1 MNISEPFIRRPVATT
16 LLTIGVLL
24 AGVFAFLKLP
34 VAPLPQID
42 FPVILVQA
50 QMAGAS
56 PETMATTVAAPLE
69 RRLGAIADVNEM
81 TSTNALGSTRIVLL
95 FGLNR
100 DIDGAARDVQAAIN
114 AARADLPAS
123 LRQNPTYRKFN
134 PADTPIIILGMTSE
148 TLTRGQVY
156 DSAATVVQQKLSQ
169 LPGVGNV
176 DIGGSSLPAVRVEL
190 DPTAL
195 FNYGIGLEGIRAA
208 LASANANSPKGEID
222 AGDRRYQLYANDQGR
237 KAADYRDIIVAY
249 RNGAA
254 VKLTDVGEVL
264 DGVEDKRNLGIV
276 NGKPGVLLFVYKQP
290 GANVVETINAVKEA
304 LPQITAALPGGIDI
318 KLTGDRSATIRA
330 SLSATE
336 ETLLVAVGL
345 VILVV
350 FAFLRSWRA
359 TLVPAVAVPISI
371 IGTFSAMYLLGY
383 SLNILSLTALII
395 GTGFV
400 VDDAIVVLENVQRH
414 IEEGKPRLQAALIG
428 AREVGFTVISMSL
441 SLIAVFLPILLMGGL
456 VGRIFQEFS
465 VTLSLSILI
474 SLVLSLTTTP
484 MMCAR
489 LLRAEGH
496 GPNGEP
502 PAGRRPNWLIRM
514 LEGGF
519 SRLLG
524 AYERTLAVALAH
536 PRLVL
541 LSLLATVG
549 LNVYLYIIVP
559 KGFFPEQDTGQ
570 MMGGIQADQRISFQS
585 MEKKLK
591 QATAIVGADP
601 AVESVVGFTGGRGTN
616 SANVFVGL
624 KPLNERAPISAVMA
638 RLRPKLA
645 QVAGARLYVFPR
657 QDLQMGGRQSF
668 AQYQYTLQGDT
679 AAELFAA
686 APKLVAALQ
695 KDPTFADV
703 TSDQQ
708 EGGLESRV
716 VIDRATAF
724 RYGITPIKIDN
735 TLYDA
740 FGQRQV
746 STIYNPLNQYH
757 VVMEIAPRYLE
768 TPETLKQIYVSTSGG
783 NAPGSATTNAVAGT
797 VAAGGTVNINTA
809 TGTSSP
815 GSGSSTSAA
824 TGAATGSGAVGGSG
838 SAGAVAAAAAASAT
852 STADTASNA
861 AAIASDSARNASS
874 NAIAASKGGAS
885 SSAPVSAAKETMV
898 PLSAFARIEPGSA
911 PVQVSHQGLFV
922 ATTISFNLAP
932 GKSLSDAT
940 DAIDRAMAS
949 LQLPATIH
957 GEYAGAAKNYV
968 ASASRQP
975 LLILAAI
982 LAVYAVLGI
991 LYESFVHPLTI
1002 LSTLPSAGVG
1012 AVLALLV
1019 TGTDFTII
1027 ALIAVFLLIGIVK
1040 KNAIMMID
1048 VAIDS
1053 ERTRGANPVD
1063 AIREACLLR
1072 FRPIMM
1078 TTLAAML
1085 GAVPLILA
1093 NGEGAELRRPLGIAI
1108 VGGLIVSQILTL
1120 YTTPVVYLTLDRLR
1134 HRVLNRRRRA
1144 GRGGEAALPAG
1155 E

>member
-24 AGVFAFLKLP
+24 AGLFAFLKLP

-50 QMAGAS
+50 QMPGGS

-134 PADTPIIILGMTSE
+134 PADTPIIILGLTSE

-222 AGDRRYQLYANDQGR
+222 AGGRRYQLYANDQGR
-237 KAADYRDIIVAY
+237 KAEDYRDIIVAY

-254 VKLTDVGEVL
+254 VKLTDVGQVL

-276 NGKPGVLLFVYKQP
+276 NGKAGVLLFVYKQP
-290 GANVVETINAVKEA
+290 GANVVETIDAVKAA
-304 LPQITAALPGGIDI
+304 LPQLTAALPGGIDI

-330 SLSATE
+330 SLAATE

-350 FAFLRSWRA
+350 FAFLRSGRA
-359 TLVPAVAVPISI
+359 TLIPAVAVPISI

-414 IEEGKPRLQAALIG
+414 IEDGKPRMEAALIG

-456 VGRIFQEFS
+456 IGRIFQEFS

-489 LLRAEGH
+489 LLRPEGH
-496 GPNGEP
+496 GR
-502 PAGRRPNWLIRM
+502 PAGRRPNILIRG

-519 SRLLG
+519 SWLLD
-524 AYERTLAVALAH
+524 AYARTLEVALAH

-549 LNVYLYIIVP
+549 LNVYLYVIVP

-585 MEKKLK
+585 MEAKLR
-591 QATAIVGADP
+591 QATTIVGADP

-616 SANVFVGL
+616 SANVFIGL
-624 KPLNERAPISAVMA
+624 KPIGERAPISEVMA

-679 AAELFAA
+679 AEELFAA
-686 APKLVAALQ
+686 APKLLAALQ

-708 EGGLESRV
+708 EGGLETRV

-724 RYGITPIKIDN
+724 RYGITPNKIDN

-768 TPETLKQIYVSTSGG
+768 SPETLKQIFVSTSGG

-797 VAAGGTVNINTA
+797 VAAAGGVNTNAA

-815 GSGSSTSAA
+815 GSGAA
-824 TGAATGSGAVGGSG
+824 ASTGATTGTGAVGGASTG
-838 SAGAVAAAAAASAT
+838 VAAAAAAAA
-852 STADTASNA
+852 STADASSNA

-874 NAIAASKGGAS
+874 NAIAASKGSAS
-885 SSAPVSAAKETMV
+885 SSAPVSAAKETMI

-940 DAIDRAMAS
+940 EAIDRAMSS
-949 LQLPATIH
+949 LRLPATIH

-1019 TGTDFTII
+1019 TGTEFTII

-1048 VAIDS
+1048 VALDA

-1063 AIREACLLR
+1063 AIREACLVR

-1093 NGEGAELRRPLGIAI
+1093 TGEGAELRRPLGIAI

-1134 HRVLNRRRRA
+1134 HRVLARRRRGA
-1144 GRGGEAALPAG
+1144 GPGGAAALPAG

>member
-24 AGVFAFLKLP
+24 AGIFAFLKLP
-34 VAPLPQID
+34 VAPLPQVD

-50 QMAGAS
+50 QMPGAS

-81 TSTNALGSTRIVLL
+81 TSTSSTGTVRIVLL

-114 AARADLPAS
+114 AARADLPSA
-123 LRQNPTYRKFN
+123 LRTNPTYRKFN
-134 PADTPIIILGMTSE
+134 PAESPIIILGMTSD
-148 TLTRGQVY
+148 TLTPGQLY

-208 LASANANSPKGEID
+208 LASANANSPKGDIAVGE
-222 AGDRRYQLYANDQGR
+222 RRYQLYANDQGR
-237 KAADYRDIIVAY
+237 KAADYRDIVVAY
-249 RNGAA
+249 RNGAG
-254 VKLTDVGEVL
+254 VRLTDVGKVV
-264 DGVEDKRNLGIV
+264 DGVEDRRNLGLV
-276 NGKPGVLLFVYKQP
+276 NGKQGVILFVYKQP
-290 GANVVETINAVKEA
+290 GSNVVETIKGVKAA
-304 LPQITAALPGGIDI
+304 LPQIAAALPGGIEI

-330 SLSATE
+330 TLAATE
-336 ETLLVAVGL
+336 ETLLVAVAL

-350 FAFLRSWRA
+350 YAFLRSARA
-359 TLVPAVAVPISI
+359 TLIPAVAVPISI
-371 IGTFSAMYLLGY
+371 VGTFSAMYLLGF
-383 SLNILSLTALII
+383 SLNILSLMALII

-400 VDDAIVVLENVQRH
+400 VDDAIVVLENIQRH
-414 IEEGKPRLQAALIG
+414 IEMGKPRTEAALAG

-441 SLIAVFLPILLMGGL
+441 SLVAVFLPILLMGGL
-456 VGRIFQEFS
+456 VGRIFLEFS
-465 VTLSLSILI
+465 LTLSLAILI

-489 LLRAEGH
+489 LLRPEGH
-496 GPNGEP
+496 GG
-502 PAGRRPNWLIRM
+502 AGRRNVVLRG
-514 LEGGF
+514 LERGF
-519 SRLLG
+519 EATLA
-524 AYERTLAVALAH
+524 AYARTLTIALRH

-549 LNVYLYIIVP
+549 LNVYLYVIVP

-570 MMGGIQADQRISFQS
+570 MMGGIQADQRISFQA
-585 MEKKLK
+585 MEKKLRE
-591 QATAIVGADP
+591 AAAIVGADP
-601 AVESVVGFTGGRGTN
+601 AVDSVVAFTGGRGTN
-616 SANVFVGL
+616 AANAFIGL
-624 KPLNERAPISAVMA
+624 KPRGERDAIGVVMN

-668 AQYQYTLQGDT
+668 AQYQYSLQGDT
-679 AAELFAA
+679 AEELYAA
-686 APKLVAALQ
+686 APKLLAALQ
-695 KDPTFADV
+695 KDPTFSDV

-708 EGGLESRV
+708 EGGLESRI

-724 RYGITPIKIDN
+724 RYGITPDKIDN

-757 VVMEIAPRYLE
+757 VVMEIDPRYLE
-768 TPETLKQIYVSTSGG
+768 SPETLKRIFVSTSGG
-783 NAPGSATTNAVAGT
+783 KARGSATTNAVAGT
-797 VAAGGTVNINTA
+797 V
-809 TGTSSP
+809 S
-815 GSGSSTSAA
+815 
-824 TGAATGSGAVGGSG
+824 
-838 SAGAVAAAAAASAT
+838 AAASTDAGIAGAAGT
-852 STADTASNA
+852 TGTTDTA
-861 AAIASDSARNASS
+861 AAIAADSARNAAA

-885 SSAPVSAAKETMV
+885 SSAPVSSAKETMI
-898 PLSAFARIEPGSA
+898 PLSAFARFETGSA

-922 ATTISFNLAP
+922 STTISFNLAP

-940 DAIDRAMAS
+940 EAIDRAMAD
-949 LQLPATIH
+949 LRLPATIH
-957 GEYAGAAKNYV
+957 GAYAGAAKNYQS
-968 ASASRQP
+968 SASRQP

-1002 LSTLPSAGVG
+1002 LSTLPSAGIG

-1019 TGTDFTII
+1019 TGTEFSIV

-1040 KNAIMMID
+1040 KNAIMMVD
-1048 VAIDS
+1048 FALDA
-1053 ERTRGANPVD
+1053 ERTRGLSPSES
-1063 AIREACLLR
+1063 ITEACLLR

-1078 TTLAAML
+1078 TTLAALL
-1085 GAVPLILA
+1085 GAAPLIVGG
-1093 NGEGAELRRPLGIAI
+1093 GEGAELRQPLGIAI

-1120 YTTPVVYLTLDRLR
+1120 YTTPVVYLALDRLR
-1134 HRVLNRRRRA
+1134 HRWNARRR
-1144 GRGGEAALPAG
+1144 GGAAALQPG

>member
-24 AGVFAFLKLP
+24 AGLFAFLKLP

-56 PETMATTVAAPLE
+56 PDTMATTVAAPLE

-81 TSTNALGSTRIVLL
+81 TSTNSLGSTRIVLL

-222 AGDRRYQLYANDQGR
+222 AGERRYQLYANDQGR

-254 VKLTDVGEVL
+254 VKLTDVGQVL

-304 LPQITAALPGGIDI
+304 LPQITASLPGGIDI

-350 FAFLRSWRA
+350 FGFLRSWRA
-359 TLVPAVAVPISI
+359 TLIPAVAVPISI

-414 IEEGKPRLQAALIG
+414 IEAGKPRLQAALIG

-496 GPNGEP
+496 GPGGEP
-502 PAGRRPNWLIRM
+502 ASGRRPNLLIRM

-519 SRLLG
+519 SGLLN
-524 AYERTLAVALAH
+524 AYARTLEVALAH
-536 PRLVL
+536 PRLIL

-570 MMGGIQADQRISFQS
+570 MMGGVQADQRISFQS
-585 MEKKLK
+585 MEQKLK
-591 QATAIVGADP
+591 QAAAIVGADP

-616 SANVFVGL
+616 SANVFIGL
-624 KPLNERAPISAVMA
+624 KPLNQRAPISAVMT

-679 AAELFAA
+679 AEELFAA

-724 RYGITPIKIDN
+724 RYGITPNKIDN

-783 NAPGSATTNAVAGT
+783 NAAGSATTNAVAGT
-797 VAAGGTVNINTA
+797 VAAGGTVNTNAA

-815 GSGSSTSAA
+815 GSGASASGVSTN
-824 TGAATGSGAVGGSG
+824 SGAVGGTG
-838 SAGAVAAAAAASAT
+838 AAAAAS
-852 STADTASNA
+852 TADTVSNA

-949 LQLPATIH
+949 LHLPATIH

-1144 GRGGEAALPAG
+1144 GRGGPAAVPAG

>member
-1 MNISEPFIRRPVATT
+1 VNISEPFIRRPVATT

-24 AGVFAFLKLP
+24 AGLFAFLKLP

-50 QMAGAS
+50 QMPGGS

-134 PADTPIIILGMTSE
+134 PADTPIIILGLTSE

-222 AGDRRYQLYANDQGR
+222 AGGRRYQLYANDQGR

-254 VKLTDVGEVL
+254 VKLTDVGQVL

-276 NGKPGVLLFVYKQP
+276 NGKDGVLLFVYKQP
-290 GANVVETINAVKEA
+290 GANVVETIDAVKKA
-304 LPQITAALPGGIDI
+304 LPQLTAALPGGIDI

-330 SLSATE
+330 SLAATE

-350 FAFLRSWRA
+350 FAFLRSGRA
-359 TLVPAVAVPISI
+359 TLIPAVAVPISI

-414 IEEGKPRLQAALIG
+414 IEEGKPRLEAALIG

-456 VGRIFQEFS
+456 IGRIFQEFS

-496 GPNGEP
+496 GRPG
-502 PAGRRPNWLIRM
+502 GRRPNILIRT

-519 SRLLG
+519 SWLLD
-524 AYERTLAVALAH
+524 AYARTLAVALAH

-549 LNVYLYIIVP
+549 LNVYLYVIVP

-570 MMGGIQADQRISFQS
+570 MMGGVQADQRISFQS
-585 MEKKLK
+585 METKLR
-591 QATAIVGADP
+591 QATTIVGADP

-616 SANVFVGL
+616 SANVFIGL
-624 KPLNERAPISAVMA
+624 KPIGERAPISAVMA

-679 AAELFAA
+679 AEELFAA
-686 APKLVAALQ
+686 APKLLAALQ

-708 EGGLESRV
+708 EGGLETRV

-724 RYGITPIKIDN
+724 RYGITPNKIDN

-768 TPETLKQIYVSTSGG
+768 SPETLKQIFVSTSGG

-797 VAAGGTVNINTA
+797 VAAAGGVNTNAA

-815 GSGSSTSAA
+815 GSGAA
-824 TGAATGSGAVGGSG
+824 ASTGATTGSGAVGGASPG
-838 SAGAVAAAAAASAT
+838 VAAAATAAA
-852 STADTASNA
+852 STADASSNA

-940 DAIDRAMAS
+940 AAIDRAMSS
-949 LQLPATIH
+949 LRLPATIH

-1019 TGTDFTII
+1019 TGTEFTII

-1048 VAIDS
+1048 VALDA

-1063 AIREACLLR
+1063 AIREACLIR

-1093 NGEGAELRRPLGIAI
+1093 TGEGAELRRPLGIAI

-1134 HRVLNRRRRA
+1134 HRVLARRRRA
-1144 GRGGEAALPAG
+1144 GRGGAAALPAG

>member
-1 MNISEPFIRRPVATT
+1 MNISAPFIRRPIATT

-24 AGVFAFLKLP
+24 AGIFAFLRLP
-34 VAPLPQID
+34 VAPLPQVD

-50 QMAGAS
+50 QMPGAS
-56 PETMATTVAAPLE
+56 PETMAQTVAAPLE
-69 RRLGAIADVNEM
+69 RRLGIIADVNEM
-81 TSTNALGSTRIVLL
+81 TSTSSLGTVRIVLL

-114 AARADLPAS
+114 AARADLPTA

-134 PADTPIIILGMTSE
+134 PAETPIIILGMTSD

-176 DIGGSSLPAVRVEL
+176 DVGGSSLPAVRVEL

-222 AGDRRYQLYANDQGR
+222 VGPRRYQLYANDQGR
-237 KAADYRDIIVAY
+237 KAEDYRDIVVAY

-254 VKLTDVGEVL
+254 VKLTDVGQVV

-290 GANVVETINAVKEA
+290 GANVIDAINGVKAA

-330 SLSATE
+330 SLHATE
-336 ETLLVAVGL
+336 ETLVVAVGL

-350 FAFLRSWRA
+350 YAFLRSGRA
-359 TLVPAVAVPISI
+359 TLIPAVAVPISI
-371 IGTFSAMYLLGY
+371 IGTFSAMYLLNY

-400 VDDAIVVLENVQRH
+400 VDDAIVVLENIQRH
-414 IEEGKPRLQAALIG
+414 IEEGKPRFQAALIG
-428 AREVGFTVISMSL
+428 AQEVGFTVISMSL
-441 SLIAVFLPILLMGGL
+441 SLVAVFLPILLMGGL
-456 VGRIFQEFS
+456 VGRIFQEFA
-465 VTLSLSILI
+465 VTLSLAILI

-484 MMCAR
+484 MMCSR
-489 LLRAEGH
+489 LLRREGH
-496 GPNGEP
+496 GVGPKPNVV
-502 PAGRRPNWLIRM
+502 ARM
-514 LEGGF
+514 LESGF
-519 SRLLG
+519 DAMQAG
-524 AYERTLAVALAH
+524 YARTLAVALRF

-541 LSLLATVG
+541 LTLLATVG
-549 LNVYLYIIVP
+549 LNVYLYVIVP

-585 MEKKLK
+585 MERKLTE
-591 QATAIVGADP
+591 ATRIVGADP

-624 KPLNERAPISAVMA
+624 KPLSERAPMSTVTA

-679 AAELFAA
+679 PEELYSA
-686 APKLVAALQ
+686 APKLLAALQ
-695 KDPTFADV
+695 KDPTFSDV

-724 RYGITPIKIDN
+724 RYGITPDKIDQ

-746 STIYNPLNQYH
+746 STIYNALNQYH

-768 TPETLKQIYVSTSGG
+768 TPETIKRIFVSTSGG
-783 NAPGSATTNAVAGT
+783 KARGSATTNAVAGT
-797 VAAGGTVNINTA
+797 VAAGGAVNTNAA
-809 TGTSSP
+809 TGTSTP
-815 GSGSSTSAA
+815 GA
-824 TGAATGSGAVGGSG
+824 GAASGTGAVGGG
-838 SAGAVAAAAAASAT
+838 TAGAIAAATAASSGT
-852 STADTASNA
+852 SADAGSNA
-861 AAIASDSARNASS
+861 AAIASDSARNASA
-874 NAIAASKGGAS
+874 NALAASKGGAS
-885 SSAPVSAAKETMV
+885 SSAPVSASKETMV
-898 PLSAFARIEPGSA
+898 PLSAFAKFETGSA
-911 PVQVSHQGLFV
+911 PVQISHQGLFV

-940 DAIDRAMAS
+940 AAIDRAMAD
-949 LQLPATIH
+949 LRLPASIH

-968 ASASRQP
+968 ANASRQP

-1019 TGTDFTII
+1019 TGTEFTII

-1040 KNAIMMID
+1040 KNAIMMVD
-1048 VAIDS
+1048 VALDS
-1053 ERTRGANPVD
+1053 QRTRGANPVD

-1085 GAVPLILA
+1085 GAVPLIIST
-1093 NGEGAELRRPLGIAI
+1093 GEGAELRQPLGIAI

-1120 YTTPVVYLTLDRLR
+1120 YTTPVVFLSLDRLR
-1134 HRVLNRRRRA
+1134 QRWQDRRRRS
-1144 GRGGEAALPAG
+1144 GGAAALSAG

>member
-24 AGVFAFLKLP
+24 AGLFAFLKLP

-56 PETMATTVAAPLE
+56 PDTMATTVAAPLE

-81 TSTNALGSTRIVLL
+81 TSTNTLGSTRIVLL

-114 AARADLPAS
+114 AARADLPTA

-254 VKLTDVGEVL
+254 VKLTDVGQVL

-290 GANVVETINAVKEA
+290 GANVVETIKAVKEA

-496 GPNGEP
+496 GTNGAP
-502 PAGRRPNWLIRM
+502 PSGRRPNWLIRM

-519 SRLLG
+519 TRLLG
-524 AYERTLAVALAH
+524 AYARTLEVALAH

-541 LSLLATVG
+541 LTLLATVG

-585 MEKKLK
+585 MEQKLK
-591 QATAIVGADP
+591 QATSIVGADP
-601 AVESVVGFTGGRGTN
+601 AIESVVGFTGGRGTN
-616 SANVFVGL
+616 SANVFIGL

-679 AAELFAA
+679 PEELFAA

-716 VIDRATAF
+716 VIDRNTAF
-724 RYGITPIKIDN
+724 RYGITPNKIDN

-768 TPETLKQIYVSTSGG
+768 SPETLKQIYVSTSGG
-783 NAPGSATTNAVAGT
+783 NAAGSATTNAVAGT
-797 VAAGGTVNINTA
+797 VAAGGSVNTNAA

-815 GSGSSTSAA
+815 GSASTAA
-824 TGAATGSGAVGGSG
+824 AAGAATGSGAVGGS
-838 SAGAVAAAAAASAT
+838 SASPGGAAAATAAAST

-885 SSAPVSAAKETMV
+885 SSAPVSAAKETMI
-898 PLSAFARIEPGSA
+898 PLSAFARIEPGNA
-911 PVQVSHQGLFV
+911 PTQVSHQGLFV

-949 LQLPATIH
+949 LHLPATIH

-1048 VAIDS
+1048 VAIDA
-1053 ERTRGANPVD
+1053 ERTQGANPVD

-1134 HRVLNRRRRA
+1134 HRVLDRRRRT
-1144 GRGGEAALPAG
+1144 GRGGEAAMPAG

>member
-24 AGVFAFLKLP
+24 AGLFAFLKLP

-50 QMAGAS
+50 QMPGGS

-134 PADTPIIILGMTSE
+134 PADTPIIILGLTSE

-222 AGDRRYQLYANDQGR
+222 AGGRRYQLYANDQGR

-254 VKLTDVGEVL
+254 VKLTDVGQVL

-276 NGKPGVLLFVYKQP
+276 NGKDGVLLFVYKQP
-290 GANVVETINAVKEA
+290 GANVVETIDAVKKA
-304 LPQITAALPGGIDI
+304 LPQLTAALPGGIDI

-330 SLSATE
+330 SLAATE

-350 FAFLRSWRA
+350 FGFLRSGRA
-359 TLVPAVAVPISI
+359 TLIPAVAVPISI

-456 VGRIFQEFS
+456 IGRIFQEFS

-489 LLRAEGH
+489 LLRPEGH
-496 GPNGEP
+496 GR
-502 PAGRRPNWLIRM
+502 PAGRRPNILIRG

-519 SRLLG
+519 SWLLD
-524 AYERTLAVALAH
+524 AYARTLAVALAH

-549 LNVYLYIIVP
+549 LNVYLYVIVP

-570 MMGGIQADQRISFQS
+570 MMGGVQADQRISFQS
-585 MEKKLK
+585 METKLR
-591 QATAIVGADP
+591 QATTIVGADP

-616 SANVFVGL
+616 SANVFIGL
-624 KPLNERAPISAVMA
+624 KPIGERAPISAVMA

-679 AAELFAA
+679 AEELFAA
-686 APKLVAALQ
+686 APKLLAALQ

-708 EGGLESRV
+708 EGGLETRV

-724 RYGITPIKIDN
+724 RYGITPNKIDN

-768 TPETLKQIYVSTSGG
+768 SPETLKQIFVSTSGG

-797 VAAGGTVNINTA
+797 VAAAGGVNTNAA

-815 GSGSSTSAA
+815 GSGAAA
-824 TGAATGSGAVGGSG
+824 TGATTGTGAVGGG
-838 SAGAVAAAAAASAT
+838 STGVAAAATAAA
-852 STADTASNA
+852 STADASSNA

-898 PLSAFARIEPGSA
+898 PLSAFARIEPGNA

-940 DAIDRAMAS
+940 VAIDRAMSS
-949 LQLPATIH
+949 LRLPATIH

-1019 TGTDFTII
+1019 TGTEFTII

-1048 VAIDS
+1048 VALDA

-1063 AIREACLLR
+1063 AIREACLVR

-1093 NGEGAELRRPLGIAI
+1093 TGEGAELRRPLGIAI

-1134 HRVLNRRRRA
+1134 HRVLARRRRA
-1144 GRGGEAALPAG
+1144 GRGGAAALPAG

>member
-24 AGVFAFLKLP
+24 AGLFAFLKLP

-50 QMAGAS
+50 QMPGGS

-134 PADTPIIILGMTSE
+134 PADTPIIILGLTSE

-222 AGDRRYQLYANDQGR
+222 AGGRRYQLYANDQGR

-254 VKLTDVGEVL
+254 VKLTDVGQVL

-276 NGKPGVLLFVYKQP
+276 NGKDGVLLFVYKQP
-290 GANVVETINAVKEA
+290 GANVVETIDAVKKA
-304 LPQITAALPGGIDI
+304 LPQLTAALPGGIDI

-330 SLSATE
+330 SLAATE

-350 FAFLRSWRA
+350 FGFLRSGRA
-359 TLVPAVAVPISI
+359 TLIPAVAVPISI

-456 VGRIFQEFS
+456 IGRIFQEFS

-489 LLRAEGH
+489 LLRPEGH
-496 GPNGEP
+496 GR
-502 PAGRRPNWLIRM
+502 PAGRRPNILIRG

-519 SRLLG
+519 SWLLD
-524 AYERTLAVALAH
+524 AYARTLAVALAH

-549 LNVYLYIIVP
+549 LNVYLYVIVP

-570 MMGGIQADQRISFQS
+570 MMGGVQADQRISFQS
-585 MEKKLK
+585 METKLR
-591 QATAIVGADP
+591 QATTIVGADP

-616 SANVFVGL
+616 SANVFIGL
-624 KPLNERAPISAVMA
+624 KPIGERAPISAVMA

-679 AAELFAA
+679 AEELFAA
-686 APKLVAALQ
+686 APKLLAALQ

-708 EGGLESRV
+708 EGGLETRV

-724 RYGITPIKIDN
+724 RYGITPNKIDN

-768 TPETLKQIYVSTSGG
+768 SPETLKQIFVSTSGG

-797 VAAGGTVNINTA
+797 VAAAGGVNTNAA

-815 GSGSSTSAA
+815 GSGAAA
-824 TGAATGSGAVGGSG
+824 TGATTGTGAVGGG
-838 SAGAVAAAAAASAT
+838 PTGVAAAATAAA
-852 STADTASNA
+852 STADASSNA

-898 PLSAFARIEPGSA
+898 PLSAFARIEPGNA

-940 DAIDRAMAS
+940 VAIDRAMSS
-949 LQLPATIH
+949 LRLPATIH

-1019 TGTDFTII
+1019 TGTEFTII

-1048 VAIDS
+1048 VALDA

-1063 AIREACLLR
+1063 AIREACLVR

-1093 NGEGAELRRPLGIAI
+1093 TGEGAELRRPLGIAI

-1134 HRVLNRRRRA
+1134 HRVLARRRRA
-1144 GRGGEAALPAG
+1144 GRGGAAALPAG

>member
-24 AGVFAFLKLP
+24 AGLFAFLKLP

-56 PETMATTVAAPLE
+56 PDTMATTVAAPLE

-81 TSTNALGSTRIVLL
+81 TSTNTLGSTRIVLL

-114 AARADLPAS
+114 AARADLPTA

-222 AGDRRYQLYANDQGR
+222 AGERRYQLYANDQGR

-254 VKLTDVGEVL
+254 VKLTDVGQVL

-276 NGKPGVLLFVYKQP
+276 NGKSGVLLFVYKQP
-290 GANVVETINAVKEA
+290 GANVVETINAVKQA
-304 LPQITAALPGGIDI
+304 LPQITASLPGGIDI

-350 FAFLRSWRA
+350 FGFLRSWRA
-359 TLVPAVAVPISI
+359 TLIPAVAVPISI

-496 GPNGEP
+496 GPHGES
-502 PAGRRPNWLIRM
+502 PAGRRPNLLIRM

-524 AYERTLAVALAH
+524 AYARTLEVALAH

-541 LSLLATVG
+541 LTLLATVG

-570 MMGGIQADQRISFQS
+570 MMGGVQADQRISFQS
-585 MEKKLK
+585 MEQKLK
-591 QATAIVGADP
+591 QAAAIVGADP

-616 SANVFVGL
+616 SANVFIGL

-679 AAELFAA
+679 PEELFAA

-716 VIDRATAF
+716 VIDRNTAF
-724 RYGITPIKIDN
+724 RYGITPNKIDN

-783 NAPGSATTNAVAGT
+783 NAAGSATTNAVAGT
-797 VAAGGTVNINTA
+797 VATAGGVNTNAA

-815 GSGSSTSAA
+815 GSGSSA
-824 TGAATGSGAVGGSG
+824 TVAGATTGSGAVGGSPG
-838 SAGAVAAAAAASAT
+838 GGAAATAAASA

-861 AAIASDSARNASS
+861 AAIASDSARNASA

-898 PLSAFARIEPGSA
+898 PLSAFARIEPGNA
-911 PVQVSHQGLFV
+911 PTQVSHQGLFV

-940 DAIDRAMAS
+940 EAIDRAMAN
-949 LQLPATIH
+949 LHLPATIH

-1134 HRVLNRRRRA
+1134 HRVLDRRRRA

>member
-1 MNISEPFIRRPVATT
+1 VNISEPFIRRPVATT

-24 AGVFAFLKLP
+24 AGLFAFLKLP

-56 PETMATTVAAPLE
+56 PDTMATTVAAPLE

-81 TSTNALGSTRIVLL
+81 TSTNTLGSTRIVLL

-114 AARADLPAS
+114 AARADLPTA

-195 FNYGIGLEGIRAA
+195 FNYGIGLEG
-208 LASANANSPKGEID
+208 SANANSPKGEID
-222 AGDRRYQLYANDQGR
+222 AGNRRYQLYANDQGR

-254 VKLTDVGEVL
+254 VKLTDVGQVL

-276 NGKPGVLLFVYKQP
+276 NGKAGVLLFVYKQP
-290 GANVVETINAVKEA
+290 GANVVETIRAVKEA

-414 IEEGKPRLQAALIG
+414 IEAGKPRLQAALIG

-496 GPNGEP
+496 GPDGA
-502 PAGRRPNWLIRM
+502 PASGRRPNLLIRM

-524 AYERTLAVALAH
+524 AYARTLEVALAH

-541 LSLLATVG
+541 LTLLATVG

-585 MEKKLK
+585 MEQKLK
-591 QATAIVGADP
+591 QATSIVGADP

-624 KPLNERAPISAVMA
+624 KPLNERAPISEVMT

-679 AAELFAA
+679 PEELFAA

-716 VIDRATAF
+716 VIDRNTAF
-724 RYGITPIKIDN
+724 RYGITPNKIDN

-783 NAPGSATTNAVAGT
+783 NAAGSATTNAVAGT
-797 VAAGGTVNINTA
+797 VATASGVNTNAA

-815 GSGSSTSAA
+815 GSAASAS
-824 TGAATGSGAVGGSG
+824 GAAGSGAVGSATGSTG
-838 SAGAVAAAAAASAT
+838 AAAAAASA

-861 AAIASDSARNASS
+861 AAIASDSARNASA

-898 PLSAFARIEPGSA
+898 PLSAFARIEPGNA
-911 PVQVSHQGLFV
+911 PTQVSHQGLFV

-940 DAIDRAMAS
+940 DAIDRAMAN
-949 LQLPATIH
+949 LHLPATIH

-1134 HRVLNRRRRA
+1134 HRVLDRRRRA

>member
-1 MNISEPFIRRPVATT
+1 VNISEPFIRRPVATT

-24 AGVFAFLKLP
+24 AGLFAFLKLP

-56 PETMATTVAAPLE
+56 PDTMATTVAAPLE

-81 TSTNALGSTRIVLL
+81 TSTNTLGSTRIVLL

-114 AARADLPAS
+114 AARADLPTA

-208 LASANANSPKGEID
+208 LASANANSPKGAID

-254 VKLTDVGEVL
+254 VKLTDVGQVL

-290 GANVVETINAVKEA
+290 GANVVETIRAVKEA

-350 FAFLRSWRA
+350 FGFLRSWRA
-359 TLVPAVAVPISI
+359 TLIPAVAVPISI

-496 GPNGEP
+496 GADGESP
-502 PAGRRPNWLIRM
+502 SGRRPNLLIRM

-519 SRLLG
+519 TRLLG

-541 LSLLATVG
+541 LTLLATVG

-585 MEKKLK
+585 MEQKLK

-679 AAELFAA
+679 PEELFAA

-708 EGGLESRV
+708 EGGLETRV
-716 VIDRATAF
+716 VIDRNTAF
-724 RYGITPIKIDN
+724 RYGITPNKIDN

-783 NAPGSATTNAVAGT
+783 NAAGSATTNAVAGT
-797 VAAGGTVNINTA
+797 VAAGGSVNTNAA

-815 GSGSSTSAA
+815 GSASQAA
-824 TGAATGSGAVGGSG
+824 AAGTATGSGAVGGSPG
-838 SAGAVAAAAAASAT
+838 GAAAAAAAASS

-898 PLSAFARIEPGSA
+898 PLSAFARIEPGNA
-911 PVQVSHQGLFV
+911 PTQVSHQGLFV

-949 LQLPATIH
+949 LHLPATIH

-1134 HRVLNRRRRA
+1134 HRVLHRRRRA

>member
-24 AGVFAFLKLP
+24 AGLFAFLKLP

-56 PETMATTVAAPLE
+56 PDTMATTVAAPLE

-81 TSTNALGSTRIVLL
+81 TSTNTLGSTRIVLL

-114 AARADLPAS
+114 AARADLPTA

-222 AGDRRYQLYANDQGR
+222 AGERRYQLYANDQGR

-254 VKLTDVGEVL
+254 VKLTDVGQVL

-276 NGKPGVLLFVYKQP
+276 NGKSGVLLFVYKQP
-290 GANVVETINAVKEA
+290 GANVVETINAVKQA
-304 LPQITAALPGGIDI
+304 LPQITASLPGGIDI

-350 FAFLRSWRA
+350 FGFLRSWRA
-359 TLVPAVAVPISI
+359 TLIPAVAVPISI

-496 GPNGEP
+496 GPDGAP
-502 PAGRRPNWLIRM
+502 AAGRRPNLLIRM

-524 AYERTLAVALAH
+524 AYGRTLEVALAH

-541 LSLLATVG
+541 LTLLATVG

-570 MMGGIQADQRISFQS
+570 MMGGVQADQRISFQS
-585 MEKKLK
+585 MEQKLK
-591 QATAIVGADP
+591 QAAAIVGADP

-616 SANVFVGL
+616 SANVFIGL
-624 KPLNERAPISAVMA
+624 KPLNERAPISTVMA

-679 AAELFAA
+679 PEELFAA

-716 VIDRATAF
+716 VIDRNTAF
-724 RYGITPIKIDN
+724 RYGITPNKIDN

-783 NAPGSATTNAVAGT
+783 NAAGSATTNAVAGT
-797 VAAGGTVNINTA
+797 VATAGGVNTNAA

-815 GSGSSTSAA
+815 GSASSTS
-824 TGAATGSGAVGGSG
+824 GAGSGAVGGASG
-838 SAGAVAAAAAASAT
+838 GTGAVAAAAAASA

-861 AAIASDSARNASS
+861 AAIASDSARNASA

-898 PLSAFARIEPGSA
+898 PLSAFARIEPGNA
-911 PVQVSHQGLFV
+911 PTQVSHQGLFV

-940 DAIDRAMAS
+940 DAIDRAMAN
-949 LQLPATIH
+949 LHLPATIH

-1134 HRVLNRRRRA
+1134 HRVLDRRRRA

>member
-24 AGVFAFLKLP
+24 AGIFAFLKLP
-34 VAPLPQID
+34 VAPLPQVD

-50 QMAGAS
+50 QMPGAS
-56 PETMATTVAAPLE
+56 PETMAVTVAAPLE

-81 TSTNALGSTRIVLL
+81 SSTSSTGSVRIVLL
-95 FGLNR
+95 FGLSR

-114 AARADLPAS
+114 AARADLPTA

-134 PADTPIIILGMTSE
+134 PADSPIVILGMTSD
-148 TLTRGQVY
+148 TLTPGQLY
-156 DSAATVVQQKLSQ
+156 DAGATVVQQKLSQ

-195 FNYGIGLEGIRAA
+195 FHYGIGLEGIRAG
-208 LASANANSPKGEID
+208 LASANANSPKGAIE

-237 KAADYRDIIVAY
+237 KASDYRDLVVAY

-254 VKLTDVGEVL
+254 VKLTDVGEVI
-264 DGVEDKRNLGIV
+264 DSVEDRRNLGVV
-276 NGKPGVLLFVYKQP
+276 NGRQGVLLFVYKQP
-290 GANVVETINAVKEA
+290 GSNVVETINGVKAA
-304 LPQITAALPGGIDI
+304 LPQIVSALPGGIDV

-330 SLSATE
+330 SLAATE
-336 ETLLVAVGL
+336 ETLLIAVGL

-350 FAFLRSWRA
+350 FAFLRSGRA
-359 TLVPAVAVPISI
+359 TLIPAVAVPISI
-371 IGTFSAMYLLGY
+371 VGTFSVMYLLGY
-383 SLNILSLTALII
+383 SLNILSLMALII

-414 IEEGKPRLQAALIG
+414 IEMGKSRIEAALVG

-456 VGRIFQEFS
+456 VGRIFQEFA
-465 VTLSLSILI
+465 VTLSLAILI

-489 LLRAEGH
+489 FLRPETHHSGK
-496 GPNGEP
+496 
-502 PAGRRPNWLIRM
+502 RPNILIRG
-514 LEGGF
+514 LEGAFTGT
-519 SRLLG
+519 LN
-524 AYERTLAVALAH
+524 AYERTLRVALAH

-541 LSLLATVG
+541 LVLAATIG
-549 LNVYLYIIVP
+549 LNVYLYVIVP

-591 QATAIVGADP
+591 EAAAIVQADP
-601 AVESVVGFTGGRGTN
+601 AVDSVVGFTGGRGTN

-624 KPLNERAPISAVMA
+624 KPAGERVSISAVA
-638 RLRPKLA
+638 NRLRPKLS

-668 AQYQYTLQGDT
+668 AQYQYTLQGDS
-679 AAELFAA
+679 AAELYAA
-686 APKLVAALQ
+686 APKLVQALQ

-708 EGGLESRV
+708 EGGLESRL

-724 RYGITPIKIDN
+724 RYGITPDKIDN

-768 TPETLKQIYVSTSGG
+768 NPETLKQLYVSTSGG
-783 NAPGSATTNAVAGT
+783 KARGSATTNAVAGT
-797 VAAGGTVNINTA
+797 VAAAPASAV
-809 TGTSSP
+809 P
-815 GSGSSTSAA
+815 ST
-824 TGAATGSGAVGGSG
+824 T
-838 SAGAVAAAAAASAT
+838 AAADAST
-852 STADTASNA
+852 NA
-861 AAIASDSARNASS
+861 AAVASDSARNASA
-874 NAIAASKGGAS
+874 NAIAASKGSAS
-885 SSAPVSAAKETMV
+885 SSAPVSSSVETMV
-898 PLSAFARIEPGSA
+898 PLSAFTRVETGNA

-940 DAIDRAMAS
+940 AAIDKAMAE
-949 LQLPATIH
+949 LRLPATIH
-957 GEYAGAAKNYV
+957 GEYAGAAKNYI

-982 LAVYAVLGI
+982 LAVYAILGI
-991 LYESFVHPLTI
+991 LYESFVHPVTI
-1002 LSTLPSAGVG
+1002 LSTLPSAGIG
-1012 AVLALLV
+1012 ALLALLV
-1019 TGTDFTII
+1019 TGTEFTIV

-1048 VAIDS
+1048 FALDA
-1053 ERTRGANPVD
+1053 ERTRGAAPRE
-1063 AIREACLLR
+1063 AIFEACLLR

-1078 TTLAAML
+1078 TTLAALL
-1085 GAVPLILA
+1085 GAAPLIFGG
-1093 NGEGAELRRPLGIAI
+1093 GEGSELRRPLGIAI
-1108 VGGLIVSQILTL
+1108 AGGLIVSQILTL
-1120 YTTPVVYLTLDRLR
+1120 YTTPVVYLCLDRLR
-1134 HRVLNRRRRA
+1134 HRVNARRRR
-1144 GRGGEAALPAG
+1144 GGAAALPAG

>member
-1 MNISEPFIRRPVATT
+1 VNISEPFIRRPVATT

-24 AGVFAFLKLP
+24 AGLFAFLKLP

-56 PETMATTVAAPLE
+56 PDTMATTVAAPLE

-81 TSTNALGSTRIVLL
+81 TSTNSLGSTRIVLL

-254 VKLTDVGEVL
+254 VKLTDVGQVL

-290 GANVVETINAVKEA
+290 GANVVETIKAVKEA
-304 LPQITAALPGGIDI
+304 LPQITASLPGGIDI

-350 FAFLRSWRA
+350 YGFLRSWRA
-359 TLVPAVAVPISI
+359 TLIPAVAVPISI
-371 IGTFSAMYLLGY
+371 VGTFSAMYLLGY

-456 VGRIFQEFS
+456 VGRIFQEFA
-465 VTLSLSILI
+465 VTLSLAILI

-484 MMCAR
+484 MMCSR
-489 LLRAEGH
+489 LLRREGH
-496 GPNGEP
+496 GT
-502 PAGRRPNWLIRM
+502 PAGQRRNLFVRG

-519 SRLLG
+519 DALLG
-524 AYERTLAVALAH
+524 GYARTLEIALRH

-541 LSLLATVG
+541 LILLATVG

-591 QATAIVGADP
+591 EATRIVGADP

-624 KPLNERAPISAVMA
+624 KPLSERASMSTVTG

-645 QVAGARLYVFPR
+645 RVAGARLYVFPR

-679 AAELFAA
+679 PEELYTA
-686 APKLVAALQ
+686 APKLLAALQ

-708 EGGLESRV
+708 EGGLESRI

-724 RYGITPIKIDN
+724 RYGITPDKIDQ

-768 TPETLKQIYVSTSGG
+768 TPETIKRIYVSTSGG
-783 NAPGSATTNAVAGT
+783 NARGSATTNAVAGT
-797 VAAGGTVNINTA
+797 VAAGGAVNTNAA
-809 TGTSSP
+809 TGTSTP
-815 GSGSSTSAA
+815 GGTASA
-824 TGAATGSGAVGGSG
+824 TVGAASGTGAVGSG
-838 SAGAVAAAAAASAT
+838 TAGALAAATAAT
-852 STADTASNA
+852 STASTDASTNA
-861 AAIASDSARNASS
+861 SAIASDSARNASA
-874 NAIAASKGGAS
+874 NALAASKGGAS
-885 SSAPVSAAKETMV
+885 SSAPVSSAKETMV
-898 PLSAFARIEPGSA
+898 PLSAFAHFETGNA
-911 PVQVSHQGLFV
+911 PVQISHQGLFV
-922 ATTISFNLAP
+922 ATTISFNLTP

-940 DAIDRAMAS
+940 AAIDKAMAD
-949 LQLPATIH
+949 LRLPASIH

-968 ASASRQP
+968 SSASRQP

-1019 TGTDFTII
+1019 TGTEFTII

-1040 KNAIMMID
+1040 KNAIMMVD
-1048 VAIDS
+1048 VALDA

-1078 TTLAAML
+1078 TTLAALL
-1085 GAVPLILA
+1085 GAVPLIVST
-1093 NGEGAELRRPLGIAI
+1093 GEGSELRQPLGIAI

-1120 YTTPVVYLTLDRLR
+1120 YTTPVVYLSLDRLR
-1134 HRVLNRRRRA
+1134 HRWMARRRA
-1144 GRGGEAALPAG
+1144 RGGGTAALPAG

>member
-16 LLTIGVLL
+16 LLTIGVVL
-24 AGVFAFLKLP
+24 AGLFAFLKLP
-34 VAPLPQID
+34 VAPLPQVD

-81 TSTNALGSTRIVLL
+81 TSTSSTRTVRIVLL

-114 AARADLPAS
+114 AARADLPSS
-123 LRQNPTYRKFN
+123 LRTNPTYRKFN
-134 PADTPIIILGMTSE
+134 PAESPIIILGLTSD
-148 TLTRGQVY
+148 TLTPGQLY

-208 LASANANSPKGEID
+208 LASANANSPKGDVEVG
-222 AGDRRYQLYANDQGR
+222 ARRYQLYANDQGR
-237 KAADYRDIIVAY
+237 KADDYRDIVVAY
-249 RNGAA
+249 RNGAG
-254 VKLTDVGEVL
+254 VRLTDVAKIY
-264 DGVEDKRNLGIV
+264 DGVEDRRNLGLV
-276 NGKPGVLLFVYKQP
+276 NGRQGVILFVYKQP
-290 GANVVETINAVKEA
+290 GSNVVETIQGVKEA
-304 LPQITAALPGGIDI
+304 LPQIAAALPGGIQI

-330 SLSATE
+330 TLAATE
-336 ETLLVAVGL
+336 ETLLIAVAL

-350 FAFLRSWRA
+350 YGFLRSGRA
-359 TLVPAVAVPISI
+359 TLIPAVAVPISI
-371 IGTFSAMYLLGY
+371 IGTFSAMYLLGF
-383 SLNILSLTALII
+383 SLNILSLMALII

-400 VDDAIVVLENVQRH
+400 VDDAIVVLENIQRH
-414 IEEGKPRLQAALIG
+414 IEIGKPRVEAALVG
-428 AREVGFTVISMSL
+428 AREVGFTVVSMSL
-441 SLIAVFLPILLMGGL
+441 SLMAVFLPILLMGGL
-456 VGRIFQEFS
+456 VGRIFLEFS
-465 VTLSLSILI
+465 LTLSLAILI

-489 LLRAEGH
+489 LLRPEAH
-496 GPNGEP
+496 
-502 PAGRRPNWLIRM
+502 AGAKRPNIVLRGLEAGFEAM
-514 LEGGF
+514 LAGY
-519 SRLLG
+519 R
-524 AYERTLAVALAH
+524 RTLVVALRH

-549 LNVYLYIIVP
+549 LNVYLYVIVP

-585 MEKKLK
+585 METKMRE
-591 QATAIVGADP
+591 AAAIVQADP
-601 AVESVVGFTGGRGTN
+601 AVDSVVAFTGGRGTN
-616 SANVFVGL
+616 SANFFIGL
-624 KPLNERAPISAVMA
+624 KPRGERDPISAVMT

-645 QVAGARLYVFPR
+645 RVAGARLYVFPR

-668 AQYQYTLQGDT
+668 AQYQYSLQGDT
-679 AAELFAA
+679 AEELYAA
-686 APKLVAALQ
+686 APKLVAMLQ
-695 KDPTFADV
+695 KDPTFSDV

-708 EGGLESRV
+708 EGGLESRI

-724 RYGITPIKIDN
+724 RYGITPDKIDN

-757 VVMEIAPRYLE
+757 VVMEIDQRYLE
-768 TPETLKQIYVSTSGG
+768 SPETLKRVFVSTSGG
-783 NAPGSATTNAVAGT
+783 KARGSATTNAVAGT
-797 VAAGGTVNINTA
+797 VAAADGTANTNA
-809 TGTSSP
+809 
-815 GSGSSTSAA
+815 GS
-824 TGAATGSGAVGGSG
+824 
-838 SAGAVAAAAAASAT
+838 T
-852 STADTASNA
+852 STAAGPGGTTDTA
-861 AAIASDSARNASS
+861 AAIASDSARNAAA

-885 SSAPVSAAKETMV
+885 SSAPVSSAKETMI
-898 PLSAFARIEPGSA
+898 PLSAFARFETGNA

-940 DAIDRAMAS
+940 AAIERAMAE
-949 LQLPATIH
+949 LRLPATIH
-957 GEYAGAAKNYV
+957 GSYSGAAKNYQ

-1002 LSTLPSAGVG
+1002 LSTLPSAGIG

-1019 TGTDFTII
+1019 TGTEFSIV

-1040 KNAIMMID
+1040 KNAIMMVD
-1048 VAIDS
+1048 FALDA
-1053 ERTRGANPVD
+1053 ERTRGLSPSES
-1063 AIREACLLR
+1063 ITEACLLR

-1078 TTLAAML
+1078 TTLAALL
-1085 GAVPLILA
+1085 GAAPLIVGG
-1093 NGEGAELRRPLGIAI
+1093 GEGAELRQPLGIAI

-1120 YTTPVVYLTLDRLR
+1120 YTTPVVYLSLDRLR
-1134 HRVLNRRRRA
+1134 HRVNARRRR
-1144 GRGGEAALPAG
+1144 RGGSAVLQPG

>member
-1 MNISEPFIRRPVATT
+1 MNISEPFIRRPIATT

-24 AGVFAFLKLP
+24 AGIFAFLRLP

-56 PETMATTVAAPLE
+56 PETMAQTVAAPLE
-69 RRLGAIADVNEM
+69 RRLGVIADVNEM
-81 TSTNALGSTRIVLL
+81 TSTSSLGTVRIVLL

-114 AARADLPAS
+114 AARADLPTA

-134 PADTPIIILGMTSE
+134 PAETPIIILGMTSD

-176 DIGGSSLPAVRVEL
+176 DVGGSSLPAVRVEL

-222 AGDRRYQLYANDQGR
+222 VGPRRYQLYANDQGR
-237 KAADYRDIIVAY
+237 KAADYKDIVVAY

-254 VKLTDVGEVL
+254 VKLTDVGQVL

-290 GANVVETINAVKEA
+290 GANVIDTINGVKAA

-318 KLTGDRSATIRA
+318 KLTGDRSLTIRA
-330 SLSATE
+330 SLAATE

-350 FAFLRSWRA
+350 YAFLRSGRA
-359 TLVPAVAVPISI
+359 TLIPAVAVPISI
-371 IGTFSAMYLLGY
+371 VGTFSAMYLLNY
-383 SLNILSLTALII
+383 SLNILSLMALII

-400 VDDAIVVLENVQRH
+400 VDDAIVVLENIQRH
-414 IEEGKPRLQAALIG
+414 VEEGKPRLQAALIG

-456 VGRIFQEFS
+456 VGRIFQEFA
-465 VTLSLSILI
+465 VTLSLAILI

-489 LLRAEGH
+489 LLKREGGH
-496 GPNGEP
+496 GGAGE
-502 PAGRRPNWLIRM
+502 RRNVVVRV

-519 SRLLG
+519 DALLS
-524 AYERTLAVALAH
+524 AYARTLEVALRH

-541 LSLLATVG
+541 LTLLATVG

-591 QATAIVGADP
+591 EATRIVGADP
-601 AVESVVGFTGGRGTN
+601 AVESIVGFTGGRGTN

-624 KPLNERAPISAVMA
+624 KPLGQRDSMTTVTN

-679 AAELFAA
+679 PEELNAA
-686 APKLVAALQ
+686 APKLLAALQ

-708 EGGLESRV
+708 DGGLESRI

-724 RYGITPIKIDN
+724 RYGITPDKIDQ

-768 TPETLKQIYVSTSGG
+768 TPETIKRIFVSTSGG
-783 NAPGSATTNAVAGT
+783 NAKGSATTNAVAGT
-797 VAAGGTVNINTA
+797 VAAGGAVNTNPAAGASTTGSVGSSGA
-809 TGTSSP
+809 TTGT
-815 GSGSSTSAA
+815 
-824 TGAATGSGAVGGSG
+824 GAVGNGT
-838 SAGAVAAAAAASAT
+838 AGALAAATAAT
-852 STADTASNA
+852 STASTDASSNA
-861 AAIASDSARNASS
+861 AAIASDSARNASA
-874 NAIAASKGGAS
+874 NALAASKGGAS

-898 PLSAFARIEPGSA
+898 PLSAFAHFETGNA
-911 PVQVSHQGLFV
+911 PVQISHQGLFV

-940 DAIDRAMAS
+940 AAIDKAMAD
-949 LQLPATIH
+949 LRLPASIH

-1019 TGTDFTII
+1019 TGTEFTII

-1040 KNAIMMID
+1040 KNAIMMVD
-1048 VAIDS
+1048 VAIDAQ
-1053 ERTRGANPVD
+1053 RTQGANPVD

-1078 TTLAAML
+1078 TTLAALL
-1085 GAVPLILA
+1085 GAVPLIVST
-1093 NGEGAELRRPLGIAI
+1093 GEGAELRQPLGIAI
-1108 VGGLIVSQILTL
+1108 AGGLIVSQILTL
-1120 YTTPVVYLTLDRLR
+1120 YTTPVVYLSLDRLR
-1134 HRVLNRRRRA
+1134 QRWQSRRA
-1144 GRGGEAALPAG
+1144 RRGGAAALPAG

>member
-1 MNISEPFIRRPVATT
+1 MNISAPFIRRPIATT

-24 AGVFAFLKLP
+24 AGIFAFLRLP

-56 PETMATTVAAPLE
+56 PETMAQTVAAPLE
-69 RRLGAIADVNEM
+69 RRLGVIADVNEM
-81 TSTNALGSTRIVLL
+81 TSTSSLGTVRIVLL

-114 AARADLPAS
+114 AARADLPTA

-134 PADTPIIILGMTSE
+134 PAETPIIILGMTSD

-176 DIGGSSLPAVRVEL
+176 DVGGSSLPAVRVEL

-222 AGDRRYQLYANDQGR
+222 VGPRRYQLYANDQGR
-237 KAADYRDIIVAY
+237 KAADYKDIVVAY

-254 VKLTDVGEVL
+254 VKLTDVGQVL

-290 GANVVETINAVKEA
+290 GANVIDTINGVKAA

-318 KLTGDRSATIRA
+318 KLTGDRSRTIRA
-330 SLSATE
+330 SLAATE

-350 FAFLRSWRA
+350 YGFLRSGRA
-359 TLVPAVAVPISI
+359 TLIPAVAVPISI
-371 IGTFSAMYLLGY
+371 VGTFSVMYLLNY
-383 SLNILSLTALII
+383 SLNILSLMALII

-400 VDDAIVVLENVQRH
+400 VDDAIVVLENIQRH
-414 IEEGKPRLQAALIG
+414 VEEGKPRLQAALIG

-456 VGRIFQEFS
+456 VGRIFQEFA
-465 VTLSLSILI
+465 VTLSLAILI

-489 LLRAEGH
+489 LLKREGH
-496 GPNGEP
+496 GAGGE
-502 PAGRRPNWLIRM
+502 AKRRNILVRA

-519 SRLLG
+519 EAMLS
-524 AYERTLAVALAH
+524 AYARTLDIALRH

-585 MEKKLK
+585 MEKKLTE
-591 QATAIVGADP
+591 ATRIVGADP

-616 SANVFVGL
+616 SANVFIGL
-624 KPLNERAPISAVMA
+624 KPLGQRDSMSTVTG

-645 QVAGARLYVFPR
+645 RVAGARLYVFPR

-679 AAELFAA
+679 PEELNAA
-686 APKLVAALQ
+686 APKLLAALQ

-708 EGGLESRV
+708 DGGLESRI

-724 RYGITPIKIDN
+724 RYGITPDKIDQ

-768 TPETLKQIYVSTSGG
+768 TPETIKRIFVSTSGG
-783 NAPGSATTNAVAGT
+783 NAKGSATTNAVAGT
-797 VAAGGTVNINTA
+797 VSAGGTVNTNAAAGGTA
-809 TGTSSP
+809 T
-815 GSGSSTSAA
+815 A
-824 TGAATGSGAVGGSG
+824 GAASGSGAVGSG
-838 SAGAVAAAAAASAT
+838 TAGALAAATAAT
-852 STADTASNA
+852 STASTDASANA

-874 NAIAASKGGAS
+874 NALAASKGGAS
-885 SSAPVSAAKETMV
+885 SSAPVSSAKETMV
-898 PLSAFARIEPGSA
+898 PLSAFARFETGSA
-911 PVQVSHQGLFV
+911 PVQISHQGLFV

-940 DAIDRAMAS
+940 AAIEKAMS
-949 LQLPATIH
+949 DLRLPASVH

-1019 TGTDFTII
+1019 TGTEFTII

-1040 KNAIMMID
+1040 KNAIMMVD
-1048 VAIDS
+1048 VAIDAQ
-1053 ERTRGANPVD
+1053 RTRAANPVD

-1078 TTLAAML
+1078 TTLAALL
-1085 GAVPLILA
+1085 GAVPLIVST
-1093 NGEGAELRRPLGIAI
+1093 GEGAELRQPLGIAI
-1108 VGGLIVSQILTL
+1108 AGGLIVSQILTL
-1120 YTTPVVYLTLDRLR
+1120 YTTPVVYLSLDRLR
-1134 HRVLNRRRRA
+1134 QRWQARRDR
-1144 GRGGEAALPAG
+1144 RGGAVALPAG

>member
-1 MNISEPFIRRPVATT
+1 VNISEPFIRRPVATT

-24 AGVFAFLKLP
+24 AGLFAFLKLP

-50 QMAGAS
+50 QMPGGS

-134 PADTPIIILGMTSE
+134 PADTPIIILGLTSE

-222 AGDRRYQLYANDQGR
+222 AGGRRYQLYANDQGR

-254 VKLTDVGEVL
+254 VKLTDVGQVL

-276 NGKPGVLLFVYKQP
+276 NGKDGVLLFVYKQP
-290 GANVVETINAVKEA
+290 GANVVETIDAVKKA
-304 LPQITAALPGGIDI
+304 LPQLTAALPGGIDI

-330 SLSATE
+330 SLAATE

-350 FAFLRSWRA
+350 FGFLRSGRA
-359 TLVPAVAVPISI
+359 TLIPAVAVPISI

-456 VGRIFQEFS
+456 IGRIFQEFS

-489 LLRAEGH
+489 LLRPEGH
-496 GPNGEP
+496 GR
-502 PAGRRPNWLIRM
+502 PAGRRPNILIRG

-519 SRLLG
+519 SWLLD
-524 AYERTLAVALAH
+524 AYARTLAVALAH

-549 LNVYLYIIVP
+549 LNVYLYVIVP

-570 MMGGIQADQRISFQS
+570 MMGGVQADQRISFQS
-585 MEKKLK
+585 METKLR
-591 QATAIVGADP
+591 QATTIVGADP

-616 SANVFVGL
+616 SANVFIGL
-624 KPLNERAPISAVMA
+624 KPIGERAPISAVMA

-679 AAELFAA
+679 AEELFAA
-686 APKLVAALQ
+686 APKLLAALQ

-708 EGGLESRV
+708 EGGLETRV

-724 RYGITPIKIDN
+724 RYGITPNKIDN

-768 TPETLKQIYVSTSGG
+768 SPETLKQIFVSTSGG

-797 VAAGGTVNINTA
+797 VAAAGGVNTNAA

-815 GSGSSTSAA
+815 GSGAAA
-824 TGAATGSGAVGGSG
+824 TGATTGTGAVGGG
-838 SAGAVAAAAAASAT
+838 STGVAAAATAAA
-852 STADTASNA
+852 STADASSNA

-898 PLSAFARIEPGSA
+898 PLSAFARIEPGNA

-940 DAIDRAMAS
+940 VAIDRAMSS
-949 LQLPATIH
+949 LRLPATIH

-1019 TGTDFTII
+1019 TGTEFTII

-1048 VAIDS
+1048 VALDA

-1063 AIREACLLR
+1063 AIREACLVR

-1093 NGEGAELRRPLGIAI
+1093 TGEGAELRRPLGIAI

-1134 HRVLNRRRRA
+1134 HRVLARRRRA
-1144 GRGGEAALPAG
+1144 GRGGAAALPAG